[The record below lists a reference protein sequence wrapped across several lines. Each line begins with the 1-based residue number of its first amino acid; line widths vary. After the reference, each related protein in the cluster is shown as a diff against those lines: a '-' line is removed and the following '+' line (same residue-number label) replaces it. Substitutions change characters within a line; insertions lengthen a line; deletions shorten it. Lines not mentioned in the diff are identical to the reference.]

1 MYFLADGCRGNG
13 PKARRSGLLQSDSQ
27 VSNISKQ
34 FLPPPTCFCFRV
46 TKRSRKSKVRPRAA
60 FVFVAILHWTLI
72 VIIWTTLSDPSLS
85 SSLSGTKPLQRRQR
99 VLRLASEAIT
109 PGRKRRWRWRCR
121 RRMNQSCGGL
131 RQPTLDLSAV
141 PQSQSRRGSSS
152 SRGHGLLMERQC
164 LRDRPRDCRGD
175 SVSFSEP
182 L

>member
-1 MYFLADGCRGNG
+1 MFLFSCYQ
-13 PKARRSGLLQSDSQ
+13 KE
-27 VSNISKQ
+27 SKVKGSS
-34 FLPPPTCFCFRV
+34 PSCFRLFFFFPIV
-46 TKRSRKSKVRPRAA
+46 GHET
-60 FVFVAILHWTLI
+60 VAILHSTLI
-72 VIIWTTLSDPSLS
+72 VIISTTLSDPSLS

-109 PGRKRRWRWRCR
+109 LGRKRRCRWRCR
-121 RRMNQSCGGL
+121 RRMNQRCGGL
-131 RQPTLDLSAV
+131 QQPTLDLSAV